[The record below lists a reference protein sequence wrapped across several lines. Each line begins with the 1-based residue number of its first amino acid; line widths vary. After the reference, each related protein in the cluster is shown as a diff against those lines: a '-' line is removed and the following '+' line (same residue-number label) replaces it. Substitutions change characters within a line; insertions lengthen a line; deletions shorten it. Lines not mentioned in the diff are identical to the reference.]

1 MRIRTNIHRTSTLTC
16 DEGEVELEF
25 EPYNDDSVLVHRE
38 GDKLVVAYLVL
49 DEDAGSSN
57 PMDNCASGNLY
68 TKAPYSARDS
78 CITDNDPE
86 FYAALGL
93 DRYGSI
99 NSDYAIEID
108 GCVQSLW
115 DHAADI
121 VFADLCDEHLCNAI
135 VWCNKYYSGMDLT
148 DEEVTALG
156 EFNVNGPECDAYKAR
171 FKEQLLNDLR
181 DGSGYHSDL
190 VASELA
196 KLFQQ
201 HWERIVGPYVVPVAS
216 FGGSCGQGYTPT
228 GWDGDVD
235 DLPDGVWVAD
245 TDAISNIG
253 NGQRLNIAV
262 RSGKETYKGP
272 LGYIVWDDGKKVKFF
287 EDFKDAAA
295 FVEATYSDRPF
306 DIATAAVNYA
316 TSTLEEYGAWC
327 SGEVFGCVVQTFD
340 LKDPEAEEPE
350 WVPRLDYDS
359 CWGFIGEDYAISALG
374 DEFFSP
380 AIKSLQEVTQ

>member
-1 MRIRTNIHRTSTLTC
+1 MKIRTSVHRTSTLIC
-16 DEGEVELEF
+16 DEGEIELEF
-25 EPYNDDSVLVHRE
+25 EPYNDNSVLVHRE
-38 GDKLVVAYLVL
+38 GDKLVVAYLVQ
-49 DEDAGSSN
+49 DEDAGSCN
-57 PMDNCASGNLY
+57 PMENCASGNLY
-68 TKAPYSARDS
+68 TKSPYSARDS
-78 CITDNDPE
+78 VITDNDPE

-99 NSDYAIEID
+99 NSDYVLEID

-121 VFADLCDEHLCNAI
+121 VFADLCDEDLCNAL

-148 DEEVTALG
+148 DEELVALS
-156 EFNVNGPECDAYKAR
+156 EFNVTGQELDTYKAR
-171 FKEQLLNDLR
+171 FKDQLLNDLR

-190 VASELA
+190 VSSELA
-196 KLFQQ
+196 KLFPK

-216 FGGSCGQGYTPT
+216 SGGNYDTCYSPT

-253 NGQRLNIAV
+253 NGQRLNISV

-272 LGYIVWDDGKKVKFF
+272 LGYIVFDNDAKVAFF
-287 EDFKDAAA
+287 EDHKAALD
-295 FVEATYSDRPF
+295 FVEATYGDRPF

-316 TSTLEEYGAWC
+316 ASTLEEYSRWC
-327 SGEVFGCVVQTFD
+327 SGEVFGCVVKTLD

-350 WVPRLDYDS
+350 WVSRLDYDS
-359 CWGFIGEDYAISALG
+359 CWGFIGEDYAMASLG
-374 DEFFSP
+374 SDFFDP
-380 AIKSLQEVTQ
+380 AIKAVQEVTQ